1 MAATSFTP
9 LAPRIHRAVSWA
21 TVVVLLYLG
30 RTYVGWWLWA
40 GLLIGMNI
48 LTFRQRQAPE
58 FPSLPRNRWPL
69 AILAPLMLLLTFT
82 VTPFQMSWR

>member
-1 MAATSFTP
+1 
-9 LAPRIHRAVSWA
+9 
-21 TVVVLLYLG
+21 
-30 RTYVGWWLWA
+30 
-40 GLLIGMNI
+40 MNI

-69 AILAPLMLLLTFT
+69 AILALLMLLLTFT